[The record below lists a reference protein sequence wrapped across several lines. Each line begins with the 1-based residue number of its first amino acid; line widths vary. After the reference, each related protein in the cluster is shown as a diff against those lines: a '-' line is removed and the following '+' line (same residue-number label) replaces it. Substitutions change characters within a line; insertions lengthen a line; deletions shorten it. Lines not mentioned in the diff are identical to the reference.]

1 VPVRI
6 QPRGPCTDK
15 EDVVP
20 DPAHDDGQ
28 SLAAP
33 EDADDLAPDGEIVP
47 EPEAEI
53 VPEPEAPPRRRRRSL
68 RRRLLR
74 ARLRVRFS
82 FRKTGRWLRGFSA
95 GAGQGVRRIRRAAA
109 VARLSPAP
117 VALVAAC
124 AALIVAVSVAPISS
138 GLRLAGWLGS
148 GGVALL
154 GVAVAVYAERALR
167 SASRTRQMIRY
178 ARDLIVV
185 SNELGVIREQSSSG
199 TEVLGY
205 AHREL
210 VGINL
215 LALAHPDD
223 ADAARRLL
231 EASADSPG
239 DGFTVELRMR
249 HADGSWRFVEARARS
264 LLDEPE
270 VAGIVAIFRD
280 VTQRRALEDEVAHQ
294 AFHDSLTGLANRALF
309 KDRVEHALTRR
320 GNPLPAVLFVDL
332 DGFKA
337 INESV
342 GHAAGDDLLVIVS
355 ERLRECV
362 RPEDT
367 VARLG
372 GDEFAVLLDDVAD
385 PRDVSNVARRII
397 RSMQDPFAVGDKE
410 VFVTASVGV
419 AVHETEGVDQLFR
432 DADVALYMAKTQG
445 KGRYVVFDM
454 RAHSGAID
462 SLQLEADLRRAVE
475 RSEFVLHY
483 QPVVELRSE
492 RIVGVEALLRW
503 NHPERGLLL
512 PPEFLPLAEA
522 TDLMMDIGRW
532 VVDQASTQSRKWQR
546 AFPVDPPLSVSV
558 NLSATELRTGS
569 VVEELARAAAESGLE
584 PVNLVLEFNENMMLG
599 DAESTISVLK
609 ELKQLGV
616 KLAVDDFGF
625 GQSSLSHLQRF
636 PVDFLKIDPSFVD
649 GLDRGPEDSALARAI
664 VRLAQALQLEVVAEG
679 VEREAQ
685 VSALRDIG
693 CQMAQGYLFA
703 RPLDEPTLT
712 AVLERAATLGKLGM
726 PKRKHAAAA
735 PGPSVTHRASR
746 T

>member
-1 VPVRI
+1 V
-6 QPRGPCTDK
+6 
-15 EDVVP
+15 
-20 DPAHDDGQ
+20 AH
-28 SLAAP
+28 
-33 EDADDLAPDGEIVP
+33 
-47 EPEAEI
+47 
-53 VPEPEAPPRRRRRSL
+53 
-68 RRRLLR
+68 
-74 ARLRVRFS
+74 
-82 FRKTGRWLRGFSA
+82 
-95 GAGQGVRRIRRAAA
+95 
-109 VARLSPAP
+109 LSPAP

-124 AALIVAVSVAPISS
+124 AALIVAVSVAPISN

-167 SASRTRQMIRY
+167 SASRARQMIRY

-185 SNELGVIREQSSSG
+185 ANELGVIREESSSG
-199 TEVLGY
+199 AEVLGY
-205 AHREL
+205 ASREL
-210 VGINL
+210 VGMNL

-223 ADAARRLL
+223 ADATRRLL
-231 EASADSPG
+231 EAAAASPG

-264 LLDEPE
+264 LLDVPE
-270 VAGIVAIFRD
+270 VVGIVAIFRD
-280 VTQRRALEDEVAHQ
+280 VTQRRALEDEVAHRS
-294 AFHDSLTGLANRALF
+294 FHDPLTGLANRALF
-309 KDRVEHALTRR
+309 KDRVQHALTRR

-337 INESV
+337 INESI
-342 GHAAGDDLLVIVS
+342 GHGAGDDLLITVS
-355 ERLRECV
+355 DRLKECV

-397 RSMQDPFAVGDKE
+397 RSMQDPFPVGDKE

-419 AVHETEGVDQLFR
+419 AVHETEGLDQLFR
-432 DADVALYMAKTQG
+432 DADVALYMAKSQG

-454 RAHSGAID
+454 RAHSGAIE
-462 SLQLEADLRRAVE
+462 SLQLEADLRGAVE

-503 NHPERGLLL
+503 NHPERGLL
-512 PPEFLPLAEA
+512 PPQEFLPLAED
-522 TDLMMDIGRW
+522 TDLMVDIGRW
-532 VVDQASTQSRKWQR
+532 VVDQASVQSRKWQR
-546 AFPVDPPLSVSV
+546 LFPVQPPLSVSV

-584 PVNLVLEFNENMMLG
+584 PANLVLEFTESMMLG
-599 DAESTISVLK
+599 DADSTISVLK

-616 KLAVDDFGF
+616 KLAVDDFGG
-625 GQSSLSHLQRF
+625 GQSSLSQLQRF
-636 PVDFLKIDPSFVD
+636 PVDVLKIDPSFVD
-649 GLDRGPEDSALARAI
+649 GLDRGPEDSALARAV
-664 VRLAQALQLEVVAEG
+664 VRLAKLLHLEVVAEG
-679 VEREAQ
+679 VEREGQ
-685 VSALRDIG
+685 VSALREMG
-693 CQMAQGYLFA
+693 CQMAQGFLFA
-703 RPLDEPTLT
+703 RPVEEATMT
-712 AVLERAATLGKLGM
+712 AVLERAAALGRLGM
-726 PKRKHAAAA
+726 PKRKHAPAP
-735 PGPSVTHRASR
+735 PGPRVTPR